1 MDLSLVRL
9 TVHRTIRYP
18 ALTFATLLLALG
30 CRDSARDDAANDS
43 ALSRDLT
50 LASVVAATPQL
61 RDTPDSTLHVEQ
73 PEPEPE
79 RVARPAPKP
88 VRSPAR
94 TAPRRQPEVTRK
106 PDPAPEP
113 PPAVESPE
121 PAPAPARQM
130 GVVAAGTSVGLTID
144 SRACSDAN
152 RVGDKMV
159 AHTSEAITGTN
170 GLVFPAGSTVVL
182 EIASITQGGTP
193 DSSSITFRVK
203 SITANGGTHVVT
215 GDAVPTGS
223 LEKKRVETKSGDKKK
238 VVGGAIIGAVLGRV
252 VGGDT
257 KGAVIGA
264 AAGAA
269 VGAGAAAA
277 SARYETCVPEGTPLR
292 LVIGGPVEVEL

>member
-1 MDLSLVRL
+1 MDRSLVRL
-9 TVHRTIRYP
+9 TVRRTIPYP
-18 ALTFATLLLALG
+18 ALAVAAVLLAAG
-30 CRDSARDDAANDS
+30 CRDTARDDAANDS

-50 LASVVAATPQL
+50 LASAIAATPQL
-61 RDTPDSTLHVEQ
+61 RDMPDSNPPVER
-73 PEPEPE
+73 PEPEPA
-79 RVARPAPKP
+79 VRPAPKP

-94 TAPRRQPEVTRK
+94 TAPRREPAATPK
-106 PDPAPEP
+106 PAPAPEP
-113 PPAVESPE
+113 PPVEE
-121 PAPAPARQM
+121 APAPAPEPARRT

-203 SITANGGTHVVT
+203 SITANGATHVVT
-215 GDAVPTGS
+215 GDVVPTGT
-223 LEKKRVETKSGDKKK
+223 LEKKRVATSSSDKKK
-238 VVGGAIIGAVLGRV
+238 VVGGAILGAVLGRV

-257 KGAVIGA
+257 KGTVIGA